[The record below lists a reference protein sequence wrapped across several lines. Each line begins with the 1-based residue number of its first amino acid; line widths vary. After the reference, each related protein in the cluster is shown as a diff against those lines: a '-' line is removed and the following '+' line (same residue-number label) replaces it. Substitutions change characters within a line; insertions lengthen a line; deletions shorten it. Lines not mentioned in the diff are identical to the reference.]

1 MTQPSR
7 KEATDESPSRNCR
20 GGAGRHADDSR
31 ERFRIP
37 DLVRVRAP
45 VEYRLDADD
54 GLAVRDR
61 LLRHAELARGVWR
74 LDRRV
79 LDRPGWLPTGYY
91 DLWGHWDNY
100 NGAIAGR
107 VFYLQNKPCWNGTWR
122 TELFVHSEET
132 AGQGQYCP
140 TAGDDPYCW
149 EGAYD
154 YYSNGCIKVSRAGYP
169 SDLRLVHDG
178 WHSKS
183 SDYRHGYFTINNWL
197 YVRDG

>member
-1 MTQPSR
+1 
-7 KEATDESPSRNCR
+7 
-20 GGAGRHADDSR
+20 
-31 ERFRIP
+31 
-37 DLVRVRAP
+37 V
-45 VEYRLDADD
+45 
-54 GLAVRDR
+54 
-61 LLRHAELARGVWR
+61 
-74 LDRRV
+74 
-79 LDRPGWLPTGYY
+79 PTGYY
-91 DLWGHWDNY
+91 DLWGHWNNY
-100 NGAIAGR
+100 DGKIAGR

-149 EGAYD
+149 EGPSD

-178 WHSKS
+178 WHGKS
-183 SDYRHGYFTINNWL
+183 GDSRHGYFTINNWL